1 MHARIHLMIA
11 ISISMIITLILHC
24 IVEHIPS
31 RNSFLQ
37 HYWIDSLRDMVLIVE
52 SGGGIRIKIK
62 KIVVDLLLF
71 GLFFVRKS

>member
-37 HYWIDSLRDMVLIVE
+37 HYWIDSLRDMVLIVRCVYNLGM
-52 SGGGIRIKIK
+52 SIYSSLIM
-62 KIVVDLLLF
+62 VLSTFSFL
-71 GLFFVRKS
+71 